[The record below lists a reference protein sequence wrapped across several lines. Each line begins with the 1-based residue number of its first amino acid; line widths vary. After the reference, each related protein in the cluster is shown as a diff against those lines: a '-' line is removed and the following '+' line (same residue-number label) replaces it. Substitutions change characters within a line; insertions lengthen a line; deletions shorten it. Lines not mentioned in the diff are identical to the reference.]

1 MVMACVVMA
10 YIVKAS
16 IVMAYDVHKREG
28 PQIVARHPSL
38 IREKER
44 KKRSPWVVFGAYIVV
59 A

>member
-1 MVMACVVMA
+1 MVMAYVGMA
-10 YIVKAS
+10 YIVIAS

-44 KKRSPWVVFGAYIVV
+44 KKGAPGSSLVPT
-59 A
+59 